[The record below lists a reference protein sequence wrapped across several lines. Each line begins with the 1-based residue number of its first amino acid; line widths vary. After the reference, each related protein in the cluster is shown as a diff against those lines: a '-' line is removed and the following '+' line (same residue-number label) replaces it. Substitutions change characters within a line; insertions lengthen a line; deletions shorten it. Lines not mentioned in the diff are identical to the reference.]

1 MMKLLVSDSL
11 SEKGLAILKKE
22 KGIDVTVKT
31 GLSPQE
37 LIKEIV
43 KYDALLVRS
52 STKVTAPVIKAA
64 KNLKVIGR
72 AGVGLDNVDIKAATE
87 KGIIVM
93 NSPGGNTI
101 STAEHAIGLLFAL
114 ARLIPQAYQSLRQ
127 GLWEKK
133 KFIGVEINGK
143 TLGVIGL
150 GRIGLEVAR
159 RAKGFGMKVLA
170 YDPFI
175 SAEKA
180 HAFRIELVKLKDI
193 FSQADFITIHT
204 SLTNQT
210 RHMINAKAISQMKD
224 GVRIINCARGG
235 IVDEK
240 ALYEA
245 LKSKKV
251 AGAALDVFEKEP
263 AKDSPLFTLNNVV
276 VTPHLGASTLEGQ
289 ESVAIEIVR
298 QVVDALN
305 GKILRNAVNVPS
317 VDPEV
322 YEILQPY
329 IQFAENLGLLVSQI
343 AVGRIKAV
351 KLRYSGEVIKHNLSP
366 VTVAVIKGLLE
377 PTLKETVNYV
387 NASIVAQERDIK
399 VSETKLSETGEFANL
414 IEVTVETN
422 KGVTSAAGTV
432 FSHRDARLVR
442 IDDFRVD
449 VMAHGIMIL
458 CIHNDKPGVVGKIGT
473 ILGRHK
479 INIAAMS
486 LGRRKRGGKEL
497 TILNID
503 SPVTPQVL
511 KSLNKI
517 KEMKEVKVA
526 YAN

>member
-1 MMKLLVSDSL
+1 MKVLVSDSL
-11 SEKGLAILKKE
+11 SEKGVAVLEKE

-31 GLSPQE
+31 GLSQQE

-43 KYDALLVRS
+43 KYDALIVRS
-52 STKVTAPVIKAA
+52 ASKVTAQVIKAA

-93 NSPGGNTI
+93 NSPGANTI
-101 STAEHAIGLLFAL
+101 STAEHAIGLLFAV
-114 ARLIPQAYQSLRQ
+114 ARLIPQAYQSMQ
-127 GLWEKK
+127 KGLWEKK
-133 KFIGVEINGK
+133 KFTGVEINGK

-159 RAKGFGMKVLA
+159 RAKGFGMKTIA

-175 SAEKA
+175 SKEKA
-180 HAFRIELVKLKDI
+180 DAFRIELGKLKDI
-193 FSQADFITIHT
+193 FAQADFITVHT
-204 SLTNQT
+204 PLTNKT
-210 RHMINAKAISQMKD
+210 RHIIDAKAISGMKD

-240 ALYEA
+240 ALYDA

-263 AKDSPLFTLNNVV
+263 PQDNPLLTLKEVV
-276 VTPHLGASTLEGQ
+276 VTPHLGASTVEGQ
-289 ESVAIEIVR
+289 VGVATEIAQ
-298 QVVDALN
+298 QVVDALK

-322 YEILQPY
+322 YEILRPY
-329 IQFAENLGLLVSQI
+329 INFAEDLGHFESQMSN
-343 AVGRIKAV
+343 GRIKSV
-351 KLRYSGEVIKHNLSP
+351 KLRYSGEVIKHNLTP
-366 VTVAVIKGLLE
+366 VTVALLKGLLE
-377 PTLKETVNYV
+377 PILKETVNYV
-387 NASIVAQERDIK
+387 NASLVARERDIK
-399 VSETKLSETGEFANL
+399 VSETKSSETGEFANL
-414 IEVTVETN
+414 IEVTVETD
-422 KGVTSAAGTV
+422 KGAVSAAGTV
-432 FSHRDARLVR
+432 FSHRDARLVH

-449 VMAHGIMIL
+449 VMARDIMLI
-458 CIHNDKPGVVGKIGT
+458 CIHKDKPGVVGKIGT

-486 LGRRKRGGKEL
+486 LGRRKRGGREL

-503 SPVTPQVL
+503 SPVTLQVL
-511 KSLNKI
+511 RSLKKI
-517 KEMKEVKVA
+517 KEMKEVKVVKL
-526 YAN
+526 